1 MNTKDKALLERERT
15 NKTIYPVFDILE
27 NYLAGGAY
35 IAHQDGEWLLCH
47 PSGEVHVRGET
58 IRAMLVNLIMRDC

>member
-1 MNTKDKALLERERT
+1 MKREDKILLKREYASRLL
-15 NKTIYPVFDILE
+15 YPVFDLLE
-27 NYLAGGAY
+27 SYLAGGAY

-47 PSGEVHVRGET
+47 PNGEAHVSGPT